1 MKKSILLVLMSLVL
15 VACTSSKVN
24 IMDGYKGFNK
34 KEHHFV
40 TKDYNEIIDD
50 ITSYKQ
56 GIYYL
61 GFKECPWCIALV
73 PVFEEVATSLD
84 MTITYLNTR
93 EEKYTGDT
101 QAIEKLNDFIA
112 TLPVDQQ
119 NDGKVPFIISISKD
133 KVVKTHLGTAPNHDA
148 RSTEMTESE
157 VSYLTSRLNEL
168 FNNAK

>member
-1 MKKSILLVLMSLVL
+1 MKKLVLLVLMTLLL
-15 VACTSSKVN
+15 VACTATKVN

-34 KEHHFV
+34 KDHHFI
-40 TKDYNEIIDD
+40 TKDYNDIIDD

-73 PVFEEVATSLD
+73 PVFEEVATTQD
-84 MTITYLNTR
+84 MSITYLNTR
-93 EEKYTGDT
+93 EDKYVNDT
-101 QAIEKLNDFIA
+101 QAIQKLNDFITA
-112 TLPVDQQ
+112 LPVDQQ

-157 VSYLTSRLNEL
+157 VSFLTSRLNEL
-168 FNNAK
+168 FKNAK